1 MRASLT
7 TRIAQGLLEEER
19 LVNGAKVSAESKGAV
34 HVYFAECETRKI
46 SDIPAVRRPGRSRR
60 PRSSAPARWTAY
72 ATHLAIFGQTFIVL
86 AFVSPAGPELTFA
99 ESGALECEPGCL
111 KAGYPYG
118 LPRLSEGELRQR
130 FDRFASGR

>member
-1 MRASLT
+1 MRDPRDQRHFRR
-7 TRIAQGLLEEER
+7 TRARKVEKAAII
-19 LVNGAKVSAESKGAV
+19 GAG
-34 HVYFAECETRKI
+34 TM
-46 SDIPAVRRPGRSRR
+46 DG
-60 PRSSAPARWTAY
+60 AY

-111 KAGYPYG
+111 KVGYPYG